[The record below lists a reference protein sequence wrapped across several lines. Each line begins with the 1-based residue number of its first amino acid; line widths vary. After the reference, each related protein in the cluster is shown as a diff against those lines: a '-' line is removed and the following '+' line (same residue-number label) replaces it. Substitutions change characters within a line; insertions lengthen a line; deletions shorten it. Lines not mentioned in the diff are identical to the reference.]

1 MSGKRRFCFW
11 NKIESVTFSPMLPR
25 LQLFQNEWVTF
36 AAFFGMILILIAL
49 SEILRSRLR
58 WTTESSRKFVH
69 ILVGVCLLF
78 SLFLFQ
84 SNTQPIILAI
94 IFILINGAA
103 LKMDRFAAMHATRRK
118 SFGTVYFPVAYLILV
133 LGWWD
138 DPTALVVALLLLTF
152 ADTVATVVGESVH
165 TPDKYVVWQD
175 TKSVQGSIAMFLM
188 SIALISGGIIFVSQC
203 LGDPIPAPKF
213 LIPKVLFI
221 AFLATAAEAASSRG
235 SDNLSVPFITVI
247 GLDLFDSMA
256 ASNEISLLLVW
267 IVATLIMSFTATY
280 FKSLTNGGA
289 LGATV
294 IGIFVFGIG
303 GLEFLIPMSAF
314 FILSSILSR
323 LGKKR
328 KIDRKHHFG
337 KGAQRDIVQ
346 VFANGGIPMLL
357 AIWYLYAPS
366 QELYIIYLASLAAA
380 TADTWGTEIGFF
392 SRKLPRSFTT
402 FKQIPTGSSGGVS
415 IVGTLG
421 SILGAAAIGG
431 ISYLFLEDVQV
442 LIVLTAAGFGASLI
456 DSFLGA
462 TVQAN
467 FECTECH
474 ELTELDRHCDLRAN
488 KVRGFRGFTN
498 DTVNLL
504 CTLSGAVMALAAMG

>member
-1 MSGKRRFCFW
+1 
-11 NKIESVTFSPMLPR
+11 MLPR

-36 AAFFGMILILIAL
+36 AAFFGLIIILIGL
-49 SEILRSRLR
+49 SELFRSRFH

-69 ILVGVCLLF
+69 ILVGICLLF
-78 SLFLFQ
+78 SLFLFK

-94 IFILINGAA
+94 IFIFINGAA
-103 LKMDRFAAMHATRRK
+103 LKMERFAAMHATRRK

-165 TPDKYVVWQD
+165 TPDTFVVWQD
-175 TKSVQGSIAMFLM
+175 IKSVQGTIAMFIM
-188 SIALISGGIIFVSQC
+188 SIALIAGGIIFVSHC
-203 LGDPIPAPKF
+203 LGDQMTAPKL

-235 SDNLSVPFITVI
+235 SDNLSVPLITVI
-247 GLDLFDSMA
+247 GLDLYNKLA
-256 ASNEISLLLVW
+256 ASNEISLFLVW
-267 IVATLIMSFTATY
+267 ILVALILSFTANY
-280 FKSLTNGGA
+280 FRSLTNGGA

-294 IGIFVFGIG
+294 MGIFIFSIG
-303 GLEFLIPMSAF
+303 GLKFLIPISAF

-328 KIDRKHHFG
+328 KIDRKHQFG
-337 KGAQRDIVQ
+337 KGARRDIVQ
-346 VFANGGIPMLL
+346 VFANGGIPMLI
-357 AIWYLYAPS
+357 AIWYFYTPS
-366 QELYIIYLASLAAA
+366 PELYIVYLASLAAA

-392 SRKLPRSFTT
+392 SAKPPRNITT
-402 FKQIPTGSSGGVS
+402 FRKVTTGSSGGVS
-415 IVGTLG
+415 LLGTFG
-421 SILGAAAIGG
+421 SILGAATIGG
-431 ISYLFLEDVQV
+431 ISYLFLKDLQS
-442 LIVLTAAGFGASLI
+442 LILITSAGFAASLV
-456 DSFLGA
+456 DSLLGS

-467 FECTECH
+467 FECTDCH
-474 ELTELDRHCDLRAN
+474 VLTELEIHCDRRAM
-488 KVRGFRGFTN
+488 KVRGIREITN

-504 CTLSGAVMALAAMG
+504 CTLSGAAIALAVITYYLDSI